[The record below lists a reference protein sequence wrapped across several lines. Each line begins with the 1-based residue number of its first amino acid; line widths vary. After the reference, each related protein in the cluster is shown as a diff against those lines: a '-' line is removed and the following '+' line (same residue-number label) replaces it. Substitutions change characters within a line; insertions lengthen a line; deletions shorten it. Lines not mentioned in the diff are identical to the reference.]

1 MVRKIEKHE
10 IDECANV
17 IRTSFATVAK
27 EFNLTREN
35 CPTHTSFIENEK
47 LYFQFEKGC
56 PMFCYEKGDKIIGY
70 FSLVPQGDSSIEL
83 NNLSVLPEY
92 RHCGIGKEMVMFA
105 AKTAKQMKA
114 VKLKIGI
121 VEESTQLKNWY
132 TQLGFKHIGIHN
144 FEHLPFTVG
153 FLEKELI

>member
-1 MVRKIEKHE
+1 MIRKIEKHE

-17 IRTSFATVAK
+17 IRISFGTVAK

-35 CPTHTSFIENEK
+35 CPTHTSFIESEK

-56 PMFCYEKGDKIIGY
+56 PMFCYEKDDKIIGY
-70 FSLVPQGDSSIEL
+70 FSLIPQSDGSIEL
-83 NNLSVLPEY
+83 DNLSVLPEY
-92 RHCGIGKEMVMFA
+92 RHYGIGKEMVMFA

-121 VEESTQLKNWY
+121 IEENTQLKNWY
-132 TQLGFKHIGIHN
+132 IQLGFKHIGIQK

-153 FLEKELI
+153 FMEKELI

>member
-1 MVRKIEKHE
+1 MIRKIEKHE

-35 CPTHTSFIENEK
+35 CPTHPSFIKSEK

-92 RHCGIGKEMVMFA
+92 RHCGIGEEMVMFA

-114 VKLKIGI
+114 EKLEISI
-121 VEESTQLKNWY
+121 VEENSRLKNWY
-132 TQLGFKHIGIHN
+132 IQLGFKDLGTQK
-144 FEHLPFTVG
+144 FEHLPFMVG
-153 FLEKELI
+153 FMEKEL